1 MGIDWRHV
9 AIAVLVLGSVG
20 CLSNEGCDL
29 EIHQNWSCAHGGKG
43 TVINPAV
50 K

>member
-1 MGIDWRHV
+1 MR
-9 AIAVLVLGSVG
+9 AVYMSLLVGLLFTING

-29 EIHQNWSCAHGGKG
+29 ELHQNWSCAHGGKG